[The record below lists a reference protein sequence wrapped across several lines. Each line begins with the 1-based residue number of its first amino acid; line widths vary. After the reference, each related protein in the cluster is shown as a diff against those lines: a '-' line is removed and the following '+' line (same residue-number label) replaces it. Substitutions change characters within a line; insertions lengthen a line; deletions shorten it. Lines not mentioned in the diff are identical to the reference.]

1 MCACVAPKGPAGTSR
16 GAGPSVP
23 LRHRLPA
30 PPLAVTG
37 PPLLP
42 GATAEAAAA
51 AAAAAGLGAASGP
64 RDTRRPRPY
73 ALIRVAQAPT
83 APPAGPGLLAAGCSP
98 EGATGM

>member
-1 MCACVAPKGPAGTSR
+1 MCACVAPKGPGGTSR
-16 GAGPSVP
+16 GAGPWVP
-23 LRHRLPA
+23 RRHRLPA

-51 AAAAAGLGAASGP
+51 AAARLGAASGP

-83 APPAGPGLLAAGCSP
+83 APPAGPGLPAAGCSL